1 MIRKLILY
9 IFCIAFVQITFAQSH
24 ILYLG
29 AVAHLG
35 NGLKIENAAIGVE
48 NGKFSLV
55 ADASIIRINPTA
67 YDTIVKLNGKHIYPA
82 FIVPNT
88 TLGITEIGR
97 VRATHDFREVGS
109 LNPNVRSL
117 IAYNTDSKISKT
129 VRTNGVLLAQVTPR
143 GGTISGQ
150 SSIMHLDGWNWE
162 DAVLRA
168 DDGLHLNWPNSYHY
182 SGWWAELGE
191 NKKNDK
197 YDKYNKRTDEI
208 KTFFTKAEAYAKS
221 ANIMDL
227 RMESMKGLFNGSKTL
242 YIHADYAKD
251 MRKAIE
257 MASSLNIKKVVIVGA
272 EDALKIVDLLKEKN
286 ISLILN
292 RVHRLPDSQN
302 SPIDEPFT
310 QAKKLKETGIL
321 FCLSYEGDM
330 EAMGA
335 RNLPFSA
342 GTAVAYGMDYEDAI
356 AAITLNAAK
365 ILGIDAEVGSIEHD
379 KNATFFISSGDAL
392 DMRTNNVEQAF
403 ISGKAIDLN
412 NHQKELFEKYKDR

>member
-1 MIRKLILY
+1 MIRKLIVF
-9 IFCIAFVQITFAQSH
+9 IFCFTFVQVSFAQSH

-67 YDTIVKLNGKHIYPA
+67 YDTIIKLGGKHIYPA

-88 TLGITEIGR
+88 TLGITEIGQ

-182 SGWWAELGE
+182 SGWWADLGE

-208 KTFFTKAEAYAKS
+208 KIFFTKAEAYAKS

-365 ILGIDAEVGSIEHD
+365 ILGIDVEVGSIEHD

>member
-1 MIRKLILY
+1 MIKKLILTF
-9 IFCIAFVQITFAQSH
+9 FCFSFAQITLAQSH

-35 NGLKIENAAIGVE
+35 NGLKIENAAIAVE

-55 ADASIIRINPTA
+55 ANASIIRINPTA
-67 YDTIVKLNGKHIYPA
+67 YDTIIKLNGKHIYPA

-88 TLGITEIGR
+88 TLGITEIDQ
-97 VRATHDFREVGS
+97 VRATHDYRETGG

-117 IAYNTDSKISKT
+117 IAYNTDSKIIKT
-129 VRTNGVLLAQVTPR
+129 VRTNGVLIAQVTPR

-150 SSIMHLDGWNWE
+150 SSVMHLDGWNWE
-162 DAVLRA
+162 DAALRT
-168 DDGLHLNWPNSYHY
+168 DDGLHLHWPNSYY
-182 SGWWAELGE
+182 YTGWWAEPGE
-191 NKKNDK
+191 NKKNE
-197 YDKYNKRTDEI
+197 KYNKRVQAI
-208 KTFFTKAEAYAKS
+208 KTFFTKAAAYVKTAS
-221 ANIMDL
+221 IMDL
-227 RMESMKGLFNGSKTL
+227 RMESMKGLFSGNKTL

-251 MRKAIE
+251 MRNAIE
-257 MASSLNIKKVVIVGA
+257 MTSKLGIQKVVIVGA
-272 EDALKIVDLLKEKN
+272 EDALKMVDLLKEKN

-292 RVHRLPDSQN
+292 RVHRLPDSQD

-310 QAKKLKETGIL
+310 QAKKLKEAGVL
-321 FCLSYEGDM
+321 FCFSYAGDM

-342 GTAVAYGMDYEDAI
+342 GTAVAYGLDYEDAI
-356 AAITLNAAK
+356 SAITLNTAK
-365 ILGIDAEVGSIEHD
+365 ILGVDKLIGSIEYG

-392 DMRTNNVEQAF
+392 DMRTNDVHQAF
-403 ISGKAIDLN
+403 INGEEIDLN

>member
-1 MIRKLILY
+1 MIKKLLLLIL
-9 IFCIAFVQITFAQSH
+9 CVAFVQITFAQSH
-24 ILYLG
+24 ILYLDG
-29 AVAHLG
+29 VAHLG
-35 NGLKIENAAIGVE
+35 NGLKIENSAIGVE

-67 YDTIVKLNGKHIYPA
+67 YDTIIKLNGKHIYPA

-97 VRATHDFREVGS
+97 VRATHDYREVGA

-150 SSIMHLDGWNWE
+150 SSVMHLDGWNWE

-182 SGWWAELGE
+182 SGWWAEPGE

-197 YDKYNKRTDEI
+197 YNKRIEEI

-227 RMESMKGLFNGSKTL
+227 RMESMKGLFDGNKTL

-257 MASSLNIKKVVIVGA
+257 MASELHIKKVVIIGA

-292 RVHRLPDSQN
+292 RVHRLPDNQD

-310 QAKKLKETGIL
+310 QAKKLKEAGIL

-342 GTAVAYGMDYEDAI
+342 GTTAAYGLEYEDAI
-356 AAITLNAAK
+356 SAITLNTAK
-365 ILGIDAEVGSIEHD
+365 ILGIDKEVGSIEHG

-403 ISGKAIDLN
+403 INGNQIDLN
-412 NHQKELFEKYKDR
+412 NHQKDLFKKYNSR

>member
-1 MIRKLILY
+1 MMRKLI
-9 IFCIAFVQITFAQSH
+9 IFIFFFAFVQVSFAQNH

-35 NGLKIENAAIGVE
+35 NGLKIENAAIGVK

-55 ADASIIRINPTA
+55 ADANSISINPTS
-67 YDTIVKLNGKHIYPA
+67 YDTIIKLGGKHIYPA

-88 TLGITEIGR
+88 TLGITEIGQ
-97 VRATHDFREVGS
+97 VRATHDFKEVGS
-109 LNPNVRSL
+109 LNPNIRTL

-150 SSIMHLDGWNWE
+150 SSVMHLDGWNWE

-168 DDGLHLNWPNSYHY
+168 DDGLHLNWPNSDYY
-182 SGWWAELGE
+182 TGRWAEPE
-191 NKKNDK
+191 KTK
-197 YDKYNKRTDEI
+197 KYNNRVSEI
-208 KTFFTKAEAYAKS
+208 KSFFTKSEAYAKS
-221 ANIMDL
+221 SNIMDL
-227 RMESMKGLFNGSKTL
+227 RMESMKGLFNGTKTL

-251 MRKAIE
+251 MRKAIQ
-257 MASSLNIKKVVIVGA
+257 MASSLNIKKIVIVGA

-292 RVHRLPDSQN
+292 RIHRLPDSQD

-310 QAKKLKETGIL
+310 QAKKLKEAGIL

-356 AAITLNAAK
+356 SAITLNAAK
-365 ILGIDAEVGSIEHD
+365 ILSIDAEVGSIEHD

-403 ISGKAIDLN
+403 ISGKTINLN
-412 NHQKELFEKYKDR
+412 NHQKELFEKYKGR